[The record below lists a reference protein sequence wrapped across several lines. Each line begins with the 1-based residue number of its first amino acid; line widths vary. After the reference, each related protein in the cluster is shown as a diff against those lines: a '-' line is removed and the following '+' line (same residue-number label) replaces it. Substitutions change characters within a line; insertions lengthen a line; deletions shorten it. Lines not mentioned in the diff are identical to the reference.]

1 MAEQQAAPSAIQNQ
15 TLRSMLL
22 MFGATFLFAA
32 MHGSIRHVTA
42 TLHPFE
48 IAFFR
53 NLFGLVFVLPWFLR
67 YGLAPL
73 RTQHFGLHLWRT
85 AFNVV
90 AMLTFF
96 YALSITPLSQVTAL
110 GFTAPIFATLLAA
123 LVLGEVVRLRR
134 WSAIFIG
141 FLGTLII
148 LRPGFEAITLGQLL
162 TLTSAITWS
171 CALLII
177 KTLSRT
183 DSSVTIITYMVLL
196 MIPLSFVPAVFVWQ
210 WPSADDLLWMLLIGL
225 LGGGA
230 QYGMTEALRLAD
242 TAVVM
247 PIDFCKMLW
256 VTVIAYLAFGE
267 VPDLFTW
274 IGGGIVFASTL
285 YIAWRERSL
294 SKSPAATP
302 SAQPSAE

>member
-1 MAEQQAAPSAIQNQ
+1 
-15 TLRSMLL
+15 
-22 MFGATFLFAA
+22 
-32 MHGSIRHVTA
+32 
-42 TLHPFE
+42 
-48 IAFFR
+48 
-53 NLFGLVFVLPWFLR
+53 
-67 YGLAPL
+67 
-73 RTQHFGLHLWRT
+73 
-85 AFNVV
+85 VV

-141 FLGTLII
+141 FFGTLII
-148 LRPGFEAITLGQLL
+148 LRPGFEAITLGQML

-210 WPSADDLLWMLLIGL
+210 WPSLDDLFWLLLIGL
-225 LGGGA
+225 LGGAA

-267 VPDLFTW
+267 IPDLFTW
-274 IGGGIVFASTL
+274 IGGGVVFASTL
-285 YIAWRERSL
+285 YIAWRERAL
-294 SKSPAATP
+294 NKSRET
-302 SAQPSAE
+302 SDE